1 MEIYTNQNIGK
12 FYVKEG
18 SHARTRH
25 NKLVISF
32 FGNIHDKKYGI
43 SVIGTNL
50 KTVIDVI
57 RYLSIKF

>member
-32 FGNIHDKKYGI
+32 FGMDVV
-43 SVIGTNL
+43 SLARAVIY
-50 KTVIDVI
+50 K
-57 RYLSIKF
+57 